1 MKNLLLFFAIGC
13 GDKENVT
20 LEEVK
25 EEAQIQEIEEPAG
38 STPEETT
45 EEITEEAT
53 DETTDGTSSYYNA
66 QENDVIKTIN
76 TVSNENQTTD
86 SINTTE
92 EVEVFE
98 TEE

>member
-45 EEITEEAT
+45 EETTEEAT
-53 DETTDGTSSYYNA
+53 EETTDGTSSYYKQ

-86 SINTTE
+86 SINVTE